1 MRLEHVSKVYQTETV
16 QVQALCDI
24 SITIAD
30 GEFLAIVGPS
40 GSGKTTLLDIIG
52 CLSRPAAGH
61 YFFQDTDTGR
71 LSDAE
76 LARLRN
82 QKLGF
87 VFQTFHLLP
96 KFNVLENVELPLVYA
111 GVQKTERHRRA
122 GELLERLGLSE
133 RLYHR
138 PNQLSGGQAQR
149 AAIAR
154 ALVNRPTL
162 ILADEPTGNLDS
174 ASGAE
179 VLGLLRQLNQ
189 EGHTLVLI
197 THDRDVAAQASRV
210 VALRDGNVLI

>member
-1 MRLEHVSKVYQTETV
+1 M
-16 QVQALCDI
+16 QALRDI
-24 SITIAD
+24 SLTIAG

-52 CLSRPAAGH
+52 CLSRPAAGR
-61 YFFQDTDTGR
+61 YFFQDTDTSR

-96 KFNVLENVELPLVYA
+96 KLTVLENVELPLVYA
-111 GVQKTERHRRA
+111 GVQKTERCRRA
-122 GELLERLGLSE
+122 RELLERLGLTE
-133 RLYHR
+133 RLHHR

-174 ASGAE
+174 AAGAE
-179 VLGLLRQLNQ
+179 VLGLLHQLNR
-189 EGHTLVLI
+189 EGHTVVLI
-197 THDRDVAAQASRV
+197 THDRDVASQASRV
-210 VALRDGNVLI
+210 VTLRDGAVC